1 MIEAGASRGKGR
13 VVGIVV
19 GLQVLGAWFVVR
31 RW

>member
-1 MIEAGASRGKGR
+1 VIEAGASRGRSR

-19 GLQVLGAWFVVR
+19 GLQVLGAWVVVR